1 MLNESTESKILEEN
15 EALQQQDAIELA
27 QKELNKKIITPGQLV
42 FKRFIRNKLAIVG
55 IGILVI
61 MFLFSFIGP
70 LFSPYGEY
78 SLFFEIDGVEQMVED
93 GFDYNQEGVK
103 VLIKNKPS
111 AKHWLGTDSH
121 GRDIFTRLM
130 YGGRISLLIGF
141 VVVAI
146 KLLIGITLGGLAGY
160 YGKWIDSLIMRIV
173 DIFNCI
179 PFFPVMLII
188 SSMMLVLKVPQEM
201 QIYVLMAV
209 MGALGWTGIAR
220 MVRGQILSLREQ
232 EFMVATQATGIK
244 ASKRIFKHLIP
255 NVMPQLI
262 VMATMGIGSVIL
274 TESSLSFLGLGV
286 KFPLAS
292 WGNMVS
298 AVNDPIVLRQYAF
311 IWVPAGIAILL
322 TVLAFNFVGDGLRDA
337 YDPKMKR

>member
-1 MLNESTESKILEEN
+1 MEI
-15 EALQQQDAIELA
+15 AQQ
-27 QKELNKKIITPGQLV
+27 ELNQKIITPGQLV
-42 FKRFIRNKLAIVG
+42 FKRFIRNKLAIMGMV
-55 IGILVI
+55 ILVI
-61 MFLFSFIGP
+61 MFIFSFIGP
-70 LFSPYGEY
+70 FFSPYGEY
-78 SLFFEIDGVEQMVED
+78 TLFFEKNGVEQMIEE
-93 GFDYNQEGVK
+93 GFNYDEAGVK

-111 AKHWLGTDSH
+111 IRHWLGTDAH

-146 KLLIGITLGGLAGY
+146 KLLIGVTLGGLAGF
-160 YGKWIDSLIMRIV
+160 YGKWVDSLIMRIV

-188 SSMMLVLKVPQEM
+188 SSMMLVLKIPQEM

-209 MGALGWTGIAR
+209 MGSLGWTGIAR

-262 VMATMGIGSVIL
+262 VISTMGIGSVIL

-298 AVNDPIVLRQYAF
+298 AVNDPIILKQYAF
-311 IWVPAGIAILL
+311 IWVPAGVAILL